1 MFGHLLH
8 PHQFTATGCGDTNHS
23 WWWPILAF
31 SGRVA
36 DVGNLAIPTVHQRG
50 TVLQRLIQTA
60 YRLDLAARSISCNK
74 FWWSCIII
82 EVC

>member
-1 MFGHLLH
+1 VVKVGVGQGLDV
-8 PHQFTATGCGDTNHS
+8 PR
-23 WWWPILAF
+23 
-31 SGRVA
+31 GRVA
-36 DVGNLAIPTVHQRG
+36 DVGDLANPTVHQRG